1 MPISMA
7 IYQQI
12 NMYQPVFRRQ
22 RKIFSAATLLKITAV
37 TLVLLL
43 ALYVQARWKLHGL
56 QRTSDNLTLNYRQ
69 LDARLG
75 KLEASGKTTVGTP
88 PGEDIVTLQEQVS
101 KRRVLLERIDRLSV
115 DTAAGF
121 GDIFEALARQDVPG
135 LWLTGVR
142 LDQGGN
148 IEIRGATLDP
158 GLVPRYLQLMAQQT
172 RLAVLNNGTVNL
184 TRHTPDRPEIDF
196 ILSYRAREETH

>member
-1 MPISMA
+1 MQAVRYRDIAGKPGNKHSTAM
-7 IYQQI
+7 YQQI

-56 QRTSDNLTLNYRQ
+56 QRTSDNLMLNYRQ

-88 PGEDIVTLQEQVS
+88 PGEDIVTLQEQGS
-101 KRRVLLERIDRLSV
+101 NTS
-115 DTAAGF
+115 G
-121 GDIFEALARQDVPG
+121 
-135 LWLTGVR
+135 
-142 LDQGGN
+142 
-148 IEIRGATLDP
+148 
-158 GLVPRYLQLMAQQT
+158 
-172 RLAVLNNGTVNL
+172 
-184 TRHTPDRPEIDF
+184 
-196 ILSYRAREETH
+196 